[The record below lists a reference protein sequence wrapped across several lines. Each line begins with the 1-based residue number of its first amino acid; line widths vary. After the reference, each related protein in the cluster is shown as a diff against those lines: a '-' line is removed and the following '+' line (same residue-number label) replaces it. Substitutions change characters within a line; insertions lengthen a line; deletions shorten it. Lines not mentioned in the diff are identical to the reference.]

1 MTNLYDDLATRMV
14 PSPGNVSDARDTIN
28 RVGTEMAVTPIAFPG
43 KEYGI
48 WAADTEVLT
57 KPNAAVFA
65 CNNDDSYRR
74 ATTLASGAA
83 AEWLGERPGVVGYVV
98 HRIVDGE
105 VASAVFEEILS
116 PLKALKYAAEI
127 DTPTEAALS

>member
-1 MTNLYDDLATRMV
+1 MSTDLMNDLATRMV
-14 PSPGNVSDARDTIN
+14 PAPGNVMDARDMIRRT
-28 RVGTEMAVTPIAFPG
+28 GTEMAITPIAFPG

-48 WAADTEVLT
+48 WTADTEVLT

-83 AEWLGERPGVVGYVV
+83 AEWLGERPGTVGFVV

-105 VASAVFEEILS
+105 VYSAVFEEILS
-116 PLKALKYAAEI
+116 PLKALEFAA
-127 DTPTEAALS
+127 AVR

>member
-1 MTNLYDDLATRMV
+1 MNLIADLEARMV
-14 PSPGNVSDARDTIN
+14 PAPGNVTDARDMIRRT
-28 RVGTEMAVTPIAFPG
+28 GTEMAVTPIAFPG

-48 WAADTEVLT
+48 WTADTEVLT
-57 KPNAAVFA
+57 KPNAAAFA

-83 AEWLGERPGVVGYVV
+83 AEWLGERPGTVGFVV

-105 VASAVFEEILS
+105 VYSSVFEEILS
-116 PLKALKYAAEI
+116 PLSALKYAAEVR
-127 DTPTEAALS
+127 